1 MVSMDA
7 HVLAAPST
15 RSDER
20 PIGVEWVSWAC
31 TPRVRAVT
39 TLCLFLVVHVH
50 DHIRRERGDPDD
62 DFSSTL
68 SLEQRRA
75 DRVRRMTRAT
85 NNAVL
90 SVLLASANLVQIGAK
105 LVAAAVLPHGDVSL
119 ADPQTLLCAVA
130 SLTADQRSSPTCIV
144 RIRSFAARQHQPT
157 SSRYCKAIARRL
169 AGSWSYR
176 QASQTG
182 CGDPQHAAWAAGNLG
197 PRHLP
202 EQRIGRACA
211 RWPRP

>member
-20 PIGVEWVSWAC
+20 PVGVEWVSWAC

-39 TLCLFLVVHVH
+39 TLSYLLVVHVH

-62 DFSSTL
+62 DFLSSTL

-119 ADPQTLLCAVA
+119 AGSPNPLVCGGFSHSRPTLE
-130 SLTADQRSSPTCIV
+130 S
-144 RIRSFAARQHQPT
+144 
-157 SSRYCKAIARRL
+157 
-169 AGSWSYR
+169 
-176 QASQTG
+176 
-182 CGDPQHAAWAAGNLG
+182 
-197 PRHLP
+197 HLH
-202 EQRIGRACA
+202 
-211 RWPRP
+211 